1 MLCSSGLAA
10 APFELLA
17 GAARTRIVAADF
29 GHGAIQFGARP
40 SLGRHRDLPRSPVAP
55 VGGDPDDA
63 TREQLRRLR
72 HDAILN
78 LRRQA
83 KQRVAVIVAAERQD
97 GE

>member
-1 MLCSSGLAA
+1 MLCSTGLAA

-29 GHGAIQFGARP
+29 GRGATEFGARP
-40 SLGRHRDLPRSPVAP
+40 SLERHRDLPRSPMAP
-55 VGGDPDDA
+55 VGGDPNDA
-63 TREQLRRLR
+63 NRDQLRRLR
-72 HDAILN
+72 HDAILS